1 MADFQNDVFNPT
13 NTPPI
18 GNPVT
23 QQDKQTAAS
32 DESKQTI
39 SSEQTSV
46 SPGMPTQETGSQP
59 SAPDSVT
66 PPKAPITPKEQ
77 VVPPPA
83 PPYAPSAVPPVPNA
97 ASVPPYGQAPYGQP
111 QTPPPYGQAPY
122 AQPQTPP
129 PYGQPQAQPPYGQPP
144 YGQGA
149 YPPPTPYPVYPPV
162 PPKKRMSTG
171 KIIGIVLGCV
181 FGVFLLLVAV
191 SVASF
196 VSMTNPDKHLEAY
209 QQSGDLADLIDACDA
224 YDTKIAFL
232 DDTVE
237 AEACFAEALSDT
249 KAFLRT
255 FPNADCAGL
264 YSDEEA
270 AYNIFMSDYLYLL
283 LLNGKEEE
291 YTQVFTKKMLERS
304 ASGNYYMDSY
314 TFTGFVEDGVFTL
327 NEEQKQVVYQG
338 FDMLVA
344 ASSTEEERYL
354 NLQEYYDCCEAF
366 GDYAKADEIEQRLNT
381 SNAA

>member
-1 MADFQNDVFNPT
+1 MADFQNNFPDST
-13 NTPPI
+13 DIPPMEK
-18 GNPVT
+18 PVT
-23 QQDKQTAAS
+23 PQAEQTGEPQ
-32 DESKQTI
+32 ESTQTV
-39 SSEQTSV
+39 SSKQTSV
-46 SPGMPTQETGSQP
+46 SPETPVQGNNPQT

-66 PPKAPITPKEQ
+66 PKEQ
-77 VVPPPA
+77 VTPPPVPPS
-83 PPYAPSAVPPVPNA
+83 YAPGTVPPVPNA
-97 ASVPPYGQAPYGQP
+97 APVPPYGQAPYGQPQTSPPYGQAPYGQP
-111 QTPPPYGQAPY
+111 QTPPPYGQPA
-122 AQPQTPP
+122 
-129 PYGQPQAQPPYGQPP
+129 
-144 YGQGA
+144 YGQGV

-191 SVASF
+191 GVASF

-224 YDTKIAFL
+224 YDTKIAFIG
-232 DDTVE
+232 DTVE

-249 KAFLRT
+249 KAFLRA
-255 FPNADCAGL
+255 FPNADCADL

-270 AYNIFMSDYLYLL
+270 AYNILMSDYLYLL

-327 NEEQKQVVYQG
+327 SEGQKQVVYQG

-344 ASSTEEERYL
+344 ASSTAEEQHL
-354 NLQEYYDCCEAF
+354 NLQEYYDCCEVF
-366 GDYAKADEIEQRLNT
+366 GDYDKADEIEQRLNGNT
-381 SNAA
+381 AA

>member
-18 GNPVT
+18 ENPVT

-97 ASVPPYGQAPYGQP
+97 APVPPYGQAPYGQP

-122 AQPQTPP
+122 GQPQTP
-129 PYGQPQAQPPYGQPP
+129 PPYGQPP

-171 KIIGIVLGCV
+171 KIVGIVLGCI
-181 FGVFLLLVAV
+181 FGIFLLLVAV

-224 YDTKIAFL
+224 YDTKIAFIGN
-232 DDTVE
+232 TVE

-249 KAFLRT
+249 KAFLRA
-255 FPNADCAGL
+255 FPNADCADL

-270 AYNIFMSDYLYLL
+270 AYNILMSDYLYLL

-291 YTQVFTKKMLERS
+291 YTQVFTKKILERS

-327 NEEQKQVVYQG
+327 SEGQKQVVYQG

-344 ASSTEEERYL
+344 ASSTAEEQYL

-366 GDYAKADEIEQRLNT
+366 GDYDKADEIEQRLNA

>member
-1 MADFQNDVFNPT
+1 
-13 NTPPI
+13 
-18 GNPVT
+18 
-23 QQDKQTAAS
+23 
-32 DESKQTI
+32 
-39 SSEQTSV
+39 
-46 SPGMPTQETGSQP
+46 
-59 SAPDSVT
+59 
-66 PPKAPITPKEQ
+66 
-77 VVPPPA
+77 
-83 PPYAPSAVPPVPNA
+83 
-97 ASVPPYGQAPYGQP
+97 
-111 QTPPPYGQAPY
+111 
-122 AQPQTPP
+122 
-129 PYGQPQAQPPYGQPP
+129 
-144 YGQGA
+144 
-149 YPPPTPYPVYPPV
+149 
-162 PPKKRMSTG
+162 MSTG

-191 SVASF
+191 GVASF

-232 DDTVE
+232 SDTVA

-249 KAFLRT
+249 KAFLRA

-291 YTQVFTKKMLERS
+291 YTQVFTQKMLERS

-327 NEEQKQVVYQG
+327 SEGQKQVVYQG

-344 ASSTEEERYL
+344 ASSTAEEQHL
-354 NLQEYYDCCEAF
+354 NLQEYYDCCEVF
-366 GDYAKADEIEQRLNT
+366 GDYDKADEIEQRLNGNT
-381 SNAA
+381 AA

>member
-18 GNPVT
+18 ENPVT

-32 DESKQTI
+32 DESKQMI

-46 SPGMPTQETGSQP
+46 SPGMPMQETGSQP

-97 ASVPPYGQAPYGQP
+97 APMPPYGQP
-111 QTPPPYGQAPY
+111 QTPPYGQQPYGQSQTPPPY
-122 AQPQTPP
+122 AQPQTP
-129 PYGQPQAQPPYGQPP
+129 PPYGQPP

-191 SVASF
+191 GVASF

-224 YDTKIAFL
+224 YDTKIAFIG
-232 DDTVE
+232 DTVE

-249 KAFLRT
+249 KAFLRA
-255 FPNADCAGL
+255 FPNADCADL

-270 AYNIFMSDYLYLL
+270 AYNILMSDYLYLL

-327 NEEQKQVVYQG
+327 SEGQKQVVYQG

-344 ASSTEEERYL
+344 ASSTAEEQYL

-366 GDYAKADEIEQRLNT
+366 GDYDKADEIEQRLNA

>member
-1 MADFQNDVFNPT
+1 
-13 NTPPI
+13 
-18 GNPVT
+18 
-23 QQDKQTAAS
+23 
-32 DESKQTI
+32 
-39 SSEQTSV
+39 
-46 SPGMPTQETGSQP
+46 
-59 SAPDSVT
+59 
-66 PPKAPITPKEQ
+66 
-77 VVPPPA
+77 
-83 PPYAPSAVPPVPNA
+83 
-97 ASVPPYGQAPYGQP
+97 
-111 QTPPPYGQAPY
+111 
-122 AQPQTPP
+122 
-129 PYGQPQAQPPYGQPP
+129 
-144 YGQGA
+144 
-149 YPPPTPYPVYPPV
+149 
-162 PPKKRMSTG
+162 MSTG

-181 FGVFLLLVAV
+181 FGVFLLLVGIG
-191 SVASF
+191 VAFF

-232 DDTVE
+232 SDTVA

-291 YTQVFTKKMLERS
+291 YTQVFTQKMLERS

-344 ASSTEEERYL
+344 ASSTAEEQYL

-366 GDYAKADEIEQRLNT
+366 GDYDKADEIEQRLDG
-381 SNAA
+381 NAAA

>member
-1 MADFQNDVFNPT
+1 M
-13 NTPPI
+13 
-18 GNPVT
+18 T
-23 QQDKQTAAS
+23 QQDEQTAAPQ
-32 DESKQTI
+32 ESAQTI
-39 SSEQTSV
+39 SSEQPSV
-46 SPGMPTQETGSQP
+46 SPGTPEQGASPQP

-97 ASVPPYGQAPYGQP
+97 APVPPYGQP
-111 QTPPPYGQAPY
+111 QTPPYGQQPYGQSQTPPPY
-122 AQPQTPP
+122 GQQFYGQSQTPP

-149 YPPPTPYPVYPPV
+149 YPPSAPYPVYPPV

-181 FGVFLLLVAV
+181 FGVFLLLVGIG
-191 SVASF
+191 VASF

-224 YDTKIAFL
+224 YDTKIAFIG
-232 DDTVE
+232 DTVA

-249 KAFLRT
+249 KAFLRA

-291 YTQVFTKKMLERS
+291 YTQVFTQKMLERS

-344 ASSTEEERYL
+344 ASSTAEEQYL

-366 GDYAKADEIEQRLNT
+366 GDYDKADEIEQRLDG
-381 SNAA
+381 NAAA

>member
-1 MADFQNDVFNPT
+1 
-13 NTPPI
+13 
-18 GNPVT
+18 
-23 QQDKQTAAS
+23 
-32 DESKQTI
+32 
-39 SSEQTSV
+39 
-46 SPGMPTQETGSQP
+46 
-59 SAPDSVT
+59 
-66 PPKAPITPKEQ
+66 
-77 VVPPPA
+77 
-83 PPYAPSAVPPVPNA
+83 
-97 ASVPPYGQAPYGQP
+97 
-111 QTPPPYGQAPY
+111 
-122 AQPQTPP
+122 
-129 PYGQPQAQPPYGQPP
+129 
-144 YGQGA
+144 
-149 YPPPTPYPVYPPV
+149 
-162 PPKKRMSTG
+162 MSTG

-232 DDTVE
+232 SDTVA

-249 KAFLRT
+249 KAFLRA

-291 YTQVFTKKMLERS
+291 YTQVFTQKMLERS

-344 ASSTEEERYL
+344 ASSTAEEQHL

-366 GDYAKADEIEQRLNT
+366 GDYDKADEIEQRLDG
-381 SNAA
+381 NAAA

>member
-18 GNPVT
+18 ENPVT

-46 SPGMPTQETGSQP
+46 SPGMPTQETGFQP

-97 ASVPPYGQAPYGQP
+97 APMPPYGQP
-111 QTPPPYGQAPY
+111 QTPPYGQQPYGQS
-122 AQPQTPP
+122 QTP
-129 PYGQPQAQPPYGQPP
+129 PPYGQPP
-144 YGQGA
+144 YGQGV

-181 FGVFLLLVAV
+181 FGVFLLLVGIG
-191 SVASF
+191 VASF
-196 VSMTNPDKHLEAY
+196 VSMTNPEKYLEAY
-209 QQSGDLADLIDACDA
+209 EQSGDLADLIDACDA
-224 YDTKIAFL
+224 YDTKIAFIG
-232 DDTVE
+232 DTVE

-249 KAFLRT
+249 KAFLRA
-255 FPNADCAGL
+255 FPNADCADL

-270 AYNIFMSDYLYLL
+270 AYNILMSDYLYLL

-327 NEEQKQVVYQG
+327 SEGQKQVVYQG
-338 FDMLVA
+338 
-344 ASSTEEERYL
+344 STAEEQHL

-366 GDYAKADEIEQRLNT
+366 GDYDKADEIEQRLNGNT
-381 SNAA
+381 AA

>member
-18 GNPVT
+18 ENPVT

-46 SPGMPTQETGSQP
+46 SPGTPEQGASPQP
-59 SAPDSVT
+59 SAPDSVAL
-66 PPKAPITPKEQ
+66 PKAPITPKEQ

-97 ASVPPYGQAPYGQP
+97 APVPPYGQAPYGQP

-122 AQPQTPP
+122 GQPQTPP
-129 PYGQPQAQPPYGQPP
+129 PYGQPP
-144 YGQGA
+144 YGQGV

-171 KIIGIVLGCV
+171 KIVGIVLGCI
-181 FGVFLLLVAV
+181 FGIFLLLVAV

-224 YDTKIAFL
+224 YDTKIAFIGN
-232 DDTVE
+232 TVE

-249 KAFLRT
+249 KAFLRA
-255 FPNADCAGL
+255 FPNADCADL

-270 AYNIFMSDYLYLL
+270 AYNILMSDYLYLL

-327 NEEQKQVVYQG
+327 SEGQKQVVYQG

-344 ASSTEEERYL
+344 ASSTAEEQYL

-366 GDYAKADEIEQRLNT
+366 GDYDKADEIEQRLNA

>member
-18 GNPVT
+18 ENPVT

-97 ASVPPYGQAPYGQP
+97 APVPPYGQAPYGQP

-122 AQPQTPP
+122 GQPQTP
-129 PYGQPQAQPPYGQPP
+129 PPYGQPP

-171 KIIGIVLGCV
+171 KIVGIVLGCI
-181 FGVFLLLVAV
+181 FGIFLLLVAV

-224 YDTKIAFL
+224 YDTKIAFIGN
-232 DDTVE
+232 TVE

-249 KAFLRT
+249 KAFLRA
-255 FPNADCAGL
+255 FPNADCADL

-270 AYNIFMSDYLYLL
+270 AYNILMSDYLYLL

-327 NEEQKQVVYQG
+327 SEGQKQVVYQG

-344 ASSTEEERYL
+344 ASSTAEEQYL

-366 GDYAKADEIEQRLNT
+366 GDYDKADEIEQRLNA

>member
-18 GNPVT
+18 ENPVT

-32 DESKQTI
+32 DESKQMI

-46 SPGMPTQETGSQP
+46 SPGMPMQETGSQP

-97 ASVPPYGQAPYGQP
+97 APMPPYGQP
-111 QTPPPYGQAPY
+111 QTPPYGQQPYGQSQTPPPY
-122 AQPQTPP
+122 AQPQTP
-129 PYGQPQAQPPYGQPP
+129 PPYGQPP

-191 SVASF
+191 GVASF

-224 YDTKIAFL
+224 YDTKIAFIG
-232 DDTVE
+232 DTVE

-249 KAFLRT
+249 KAFLRA
-255 FPNADCAGL
+255 FPNADCADL

-270 AYNIFMSDYLYLL
+270 AYNILMSDYLYLL

-327 NEEQKQVVYQG
+327 SEGQKQVVYQG

-366 GDYAKADEIEQRLNT
+366 GDYAKADEIEQRLNA

>member
-18 GNPVT
+18 ENPVT

-97 ASVPPYGQAPYGQP
+97 APVPPYGQAPYGQP

-122 AQPQTPP
+122 GQPQTP
-129 PYGQPQAQPPYGQPP
+129 PPYGQPP

-149 YPPPTPYPVYPPV
+149 YPPPMPYPVYPPV

-171 KIIGIVLGCV
+171 KIVGIVLGCI
-181 FGVFLLLVAV
+181 FGIFLLLVAV

-224 YDTKIAFL
+224 YDTKIAFIGN
-232 DDTVE
+232 TVE

-249 KAFLRT
+249 KAFLRA
-255 FPNADCAGL
+255 FPNADCADL

-270 AYNIFMSDYLYLL
+270 AYNILMSDYLYLL

-327 NEEQKQVVYQG
+327 SEGQKQVVYQG

-344 ASSTEEERYL
+344 ASSTAEEQYL

-366 GDYAKADEIEQRLNT
+366 GDYDKADEIEQRLNA

>member
-1 MADFQNDVFNPT
+1 MADFQNDFFHST
-13 NTPPI
+13 DTPPTE
-18 GNPVT
+18 NPVT
-23 QQDKQTAAS
+23 QQAEQTGAPQ
-32 DESKQTI
+32 ESAQTI
-39 SSEQTSV
+39 SSEQPSV
-46 SPGMPTQETGSQP
+46 SPETPVQGNNPQT

-66 PPKAPITPKEQ
+66 PKEQ
-77 VVPPPA
+77 VTPPPA
-83 PPYAPSAVPPVPNA
+83 SPYAPSAVPPVPNA
-97 ASVPPYGQAPYGQP
+97 APVPPYGQAPYGQP
-111 QTPPPYGQAPY
+111 QTPPPYGQQFY
-122 AQPQTPP
+122 GQSQTPP
-129 PYGQPQAQPPYGQPP
+129 PYGQPQAQPPYGQPA

-149 YPPPTPYPVYPPV
+149 YPPSAPYPVYPPV

-196 VSMTNPDKHLEAY
+196 VSMTNPEKYLEAY

-224 YDTKIAFL
+224 YDTKIAFIS
-232 DDTVE
+232 DTVE

-249 KAFLRT
+249 KTFLRT

-291 YTQVFTKKMLERS
+291 YTQVFTQKMLERS

-344 ASSTEEERYL
+344 ASSTAEEQYL
-354 NLQEYYDCCEAF
+354 NLQESYDCCEAF
-366 GDYAKADEIEQRLNT
+366 GDYDKADEIEQRLDG
-381 SNAA
+381 NAAA

>member
-1 MADFQNDVFNPT
+1 MADFQNNFPDST
-13 NTPPI
+13 DIPPMEK
-18 GNPVT
+18 PVT
-23 QQDKQTAAS
+23 PQAEQTGEPQ
-32 DESKQTI
+32 ESTQTV
-39 SSEQTSV
+39 SSKQTSV
-46 SPGMPTQETGSQP
+46 SPETPVQGNNPQT

-66 PPKAPITPKEQ
+66 PKEQ
-77 VVPPPA
+77 VTPPPA
-83 PPYAPSAVPPVPNA
+83 PPSYAPGTVPPVPNTA
-97 ASVPPYGQAPYGQP
+97 PVPPYGQAPYGQPQTSPPYGQAPYGQP
-111 QTPPPYGQAPY
+111 QTPPPYGQPA
-122 AQPQTPP
+122 
-129 PYGQPQAQPPYGQPP
+129 
-144 YGQGA
+144 YGQGV

-191 SVASF
+191 GVASF

-224 YDTKIAFL
+224 YDTKIAFIS
-232 DDTVE
+232 DTVE

-249 KAFLRT
+249 KAFLRA
-255 FPNADCAGL
+255 FPNADCADL

-270 AYNIFMSDYLYLL
+270 AYNILMSDYLYLL
-283 LLNGKEEE
+283 LLNDKEEE

-304 ASGNYYMDSY
+304 TSGNYYMDSY

-327 NEEQKQVVYQG
+327 SEGQKQVVYQG

-344 ASSTEEERYL
+344 ASSTAEEQHL
-354 NLQEYYDCCEAF
+354 NLQEYYDCCEVF
-366 GDYAKADEIEQRLNT
+366 GDYDKADEIEQRLNGNT
-381 SNAA
+381 AA

>member
-1 MADFQNDVFNPT
+1 MADFQNNFPDST
-13 NTPPI
+13 DIPPMEK
-18 GNPVT
+18 PVT
-23 QQDKQTAAS
+23 PQAEQTAAPQ
-32 DESKQTI
+32 ESAQTI
-39 SSEQTSV
+39 SPEQTPV
-46 SPGMPTQETGSQP
+46 SPGTPTQETGSQP
-59 SAPDSVT
+59 SAPDSVA
-66 PPKAPITPKEQ
+66 PPTAPITPKEQ

-83 PPYAPSAVPPVPNA
+83 SPYAPSTVPPVPNA
-97 ASVPPYGQAPYGQP
+97 APVPPYGQPPYGQP
-111 QTPPPYGQAPY
+111 QTPPPYGQQFY
-122 AQPQTPP
+122 GQSQTP
-129 PYGQPQAQPPYGQPP
+129 PPYGQPP

-149 YPPPTPYPVYPPV
+149 YPPPAPYPVYPPV
-162 PPKKRMSTG
+162 PSKKRMSTG

-232 DDTVE
+232 SDTVA
-237 AEACFAEALSDT
+237 AEACFAQALSDT
-249 KAFLRT
+249 KTFLRT

-291 YTQVFTKKMLERS
+291 YTQVFTQKMLERS

-344 ASSTEEERYL
+344 ASSTAEEQYL

-366 GDYAKADEIEQRLNT
+366 GDYDKADEIEQRLDG
-381 SNAA
+381 NAAA